1 MDSLFDFG
9 VELNLASSSRSSV
22 ATEISSS
29 LNLITF
35 VLPGDGFLLDG
46 ERGVGDD
53 DDDAAALAA
62 PPLGFR
68 LEATTRAGEAK
79 GAAPAAAAAA
89 AGFT

>member
-9 VELNLASSSRSSV
+9 VELSLASSSRSSV

-29 LNLITF
+29 LNLSTF
-35 VLPGDGFLLDG
+35 VLPGDGFLLAG
-46 ERGVGDD
+46 ERGVGDED
-53 DDDAAALAA
+53 DDAALAA

-79 GAAPAAAAAA
+79 GAAPAPAAA

>member
-53 DDDAAALAA
+53 DDDAALAA

-89 AGFT
+89 GFT